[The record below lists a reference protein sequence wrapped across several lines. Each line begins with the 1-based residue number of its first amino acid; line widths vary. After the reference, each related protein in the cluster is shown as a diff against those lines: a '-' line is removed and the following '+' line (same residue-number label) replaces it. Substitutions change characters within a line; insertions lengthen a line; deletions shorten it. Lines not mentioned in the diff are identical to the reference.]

1 MLLFRCGFCVFL
13 VCLRCILAWLPCI
26 AAHPYNVK
34 QTLFHPRP
42 TEDKAFIALRTLTVS
57 VYTEATLVSL
67 TFRTS
72 LVSVLV
78 KKWLD
83 GLRQGPHWCLCSPDL
98 HTFHTKWYLV
108 AFKNDQMALI
118 FVVLLFT
125 SVERLSIFCIWLF
138 WSDIFDS
145 RKWQFSDSW
154 TYGFH
159 AKSHELLPEKQQL

>member
-72 LVSVLV
+72 LVSFLV
-78 KKWLD
+78 KNGKMVW
-83 GLRQGPHWCLCSPDL
+83 RQRPHWCLCSPDL

-118 FVVLLFT
+118 FVVSLFT
-125 SVERLSIFCIWLF
+125 SIKRLSIFCTWFFSIWFKEMAVFRQLNMAF
-138 WSDIFDS
+138 TRSPS
-145 RKWQFSDSW
+145 
-154 TYGFH
+154 YG
-159 AKSHELLPEKQQL
+159 S

>member
-1 MLLFRCGFCVFL
+1 MWLLCISGLSPMLQ
-13 VCLRCILAWLPCI
+13 CI

-57 VYTEATLVSL
+57 VYTENTLVSL
-67 TFRTS
+67 TFHTS
-72 LVSVLV
+72 LVSFLV
-78 KKWLD
+78 KNGKMVW
-83 GLRQGPHWCLCSPDL
+83 RQRPHWCLCSPDL
-98 HTFHTKWYLV
+98 HTFHTKWYSV
-108 AFKNDQMALI
+108 AFENDQMALI